1 MAERGGV
8 ASAPVRAGFPN
19 RIILVA
25 LFVALTAGGAATVSR
40 SGSSKSDAAR
50 AEARTGA
57 TRAQPCQPASLR
69 DRAAQVLVVGLPDVT
84 DATDPLV
91 TEVLDVG
98 VGGVL
103 LTDGNVASRAQ
114 VATLVQDLRRRSR
127 HPLVVSTDEETG
139 RVRTFE
145 GILGPT
151 PSARRLAKEA
161 TPPAVRQRGQELGSA
176 LASMGIDLDLA
187 PVADLDSGPY
197 SGIIGDRSFSADPA
211 VATQYALAFAA
222 GLSDGGVRAAAKHF
236 PGHGPAH
243 GDDHTGRV
251 TSSLSLA
258 DLNATHV
265 RPFADMVGAGIPVV
279 MMSNVDY
286 AALDRDL
293 PASVSPAAYRL
304 LRDTGFRGVAL
315 TDSVGM
321 AAVNLRWDPA
331 TAAVKAIEAG
341 ADGVLVTNGKFAR
354 EMVDSLEYAV
364 QQGTLSEARLNEA
377 AARMAALAGGD
388 PMAVA
393 CQAAVMP
400 ELTTT
405 AGLGDPNAEPGL
417 RDPNAEAGAI
427 APTTTVANRTTTTGA
442 KVTTTTRPKVTTTTG
457 MRGPRADGGVDG
469 GAGG

>member
-1 MAERGGV
+1 M
-8 ASAPVRAGFPN
+8 RAGFPN

-25 LFVALTAGGAATVSR
+25 FFVALTAGGAATVSR

-114 VATLVQDLRRRSR
+114 VAALVQDLRRRSR

-151 PSARRLAKEA
+151 PSARRLAREA

-187 PVADLDSGPY
+187 PVADLDAGPY

-393 CQAAVMP
+393 CQATVLP
-400 ELTTT
+400 KLTTT
-405 AGLGDPNAEPGL
+405 AGTSTDTGTATG
-417 RDPNAEAGAI
+417 
-427 APTTTVANRTTTTGA
+427 PTTTAGASTTTTA
-442 KVTTTTRPKVTTTTG
+442 RATTPTTARATTPTTTAR
-457 MRGPRADGGVDG
+457 RAESID
-469 GAGG
+469 AG